1 MRPEVN
7 SNRFESLNPFE
18 KSFHLHGFN
27 STAANIYISNRFQKF
42 FRLRSGFNVATFQT
56 ILRPCCKSLNLS
68 F

>member
-18 KSFHLHGFN
+18 KSFHLHGN